1 MSIEVSLEDFVAYVF
16 ICRTRI
22 SRKYLGK
29 SGVFKLNVHSC
40 LIYNRKTVFITTGKL
55 ACTGQLCGVNYE
67 LGVTAW

>member
-22 SRKYLGK
+22 SRKYLGE

-40 LIYNRKTVFITTGKL
+40 LIYNRKTVFITTRKL
-55 ACTGQLCGVNYE
+55 DAPVSCVE
-67 LGVTAW
+67 LTTNWV